1 MYDDM
6 RGSTYMLIIQGLL
19 ANKVI
24 SEVDLQEFNE
34 ETKNNI
40 LGIRKILKSDE

>member
-1 MYDDM
+1 MYDDQ

-24 SEVDLQEFNE
+24 SEADLQEFSE
-34 ETKNNI
+34 KTKNDI
-40 LGIRKILKSDE
+40 LGIRKILGTDE